1 LSSACSSR
9 RASLALAMLAF
20 KVSNL
25 TTADVKDGYR
35 ITAHFDNVGGLK
47 VKAAVTMAGVRIGR
61 VSGIAFDADR
71 YQAVVTMDIDGS
83 TRISPA
89 DSTAN
94 ILTSGLLGDQY
105 IGFEPGGEEAYLK
118 DGDSVLRTQS
128 ALVLEKLVGQVIFN
142 KASETEPAQMST
154 SSRSAHEQN
163 FSTLLFLVLA
173 LPVAAGGSEAAPDQ
187 IARNATDKIVSLLKA
202 NKAEYSRDH
211 KKLYAM
217 VDEQVLTH
225 FDFRAMSRTVLGRH
239 WRAASE
245 EQRARFITEFRELL
259 VRTYA
264 TALLKYND
272 EEIVYLPFR
281 ANPDDRTAMVR
292 SEVRR
297 KDGGPPIAIQ
307 YGFYRTDNVWKV
319 YDVTIEGASLV
330 STYQTTYA
338 ARVQKEGLDALI
350 ASLAQDNKA
359 AATGKTASNGGK
371 TGGKT
376 GATP

>member
-1 LSSACSSR
+1 
-9 RASLALAMLAF
+9 M
-20 KVSNL
+20 N
-25 TTADVKDGYR
+25 R
-35 ITAHFDNVGGLK
+35 I
-47 VKAAVTMAGVRIGR
+47 I
-61 VSGIAFDADR
+61 
-71 YQAVVTMDIDGS
+71 
-83 TRISPA
+83 P
-89 DSTAN
+89 
-94 ILTSGLLGDQY
+94 
-105 IGFEPGGEEAYLK
+105 
-118 DGDSVLRTQS
+118 
-128 ALVLEKLVGQVIFN
+128 VI
-142 KASETEPAQMST
+142 
-154 SSRSAHEQN
+154 
-163 FSTLLFLVLA
+163 LFLVLA
-173 LPVAAGGSEAAPDQ
+173 FPVQAADPAPDQ
-187 IARNATDKIVSLLKA
+187 IARNATDKIVALLKA
-202 NKAEYSRDH
+202 NKAEYNRDH

-245 EQRARFITEFRELL
+245 DQRARFIAEFRELL

-281 ANPDDRTAMVR
+281 SSPDDRTATVR

-297 KDGGPPIAIQ
+297 KDGAPPIAIQ
-307 YGFYRTDNVWKV
+307 YSFYRTDNVWKV

-330 STYQTTYA
+330 STYQTTFA

-371 TGGKT
+371 AGGKA